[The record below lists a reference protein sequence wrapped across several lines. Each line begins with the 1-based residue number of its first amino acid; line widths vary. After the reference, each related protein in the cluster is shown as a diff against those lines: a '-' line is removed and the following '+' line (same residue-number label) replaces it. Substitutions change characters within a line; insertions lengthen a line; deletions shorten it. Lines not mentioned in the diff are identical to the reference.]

1 MSSTAETGCSFLMIK
16 LPVNKERLPQLS
28 TVNQLSA
35 EFIRALVLF
44 TNWYGDVAD
53 MFRPY
58 TYFQTTLLKKKKKIL
73 KHCKPEFFMKEYFQ
87 KFIDDLHITKETIV
101 ENKSLTLVFPL
112 VGSNPGRL
120 GLN

>member
-1 MSSTAETGCSFLMIK
+1 
-16 LPVNKERLPQLS
+16 
-28 TVNQLSA
+28 
-35 EFIRALVLF
+35 
-44 TNWYGDVAD
+44 
-53 MFRPY
+53 
-58 TYFQTTLLKKKKKIL
+58 
-73 KHCKPEFFMKEYFQ
+73 MKEYFQ